1 MSKTSNKV
9 TESYKNNKFSFEE
22 KPGDNKIVL
31 QIGGKSIGV
40 LKKGNRYHSVYLPY
54 STYPSVSALAK
65 KVVDVVSGFS
75 FARYLH
81 GGRAEHG

>member
-9 TESYKNNKFSFEE
+9 TEFYKNNKFSFEE
-22 KPGDNKIVL
+22 KPGDNKNVL
-31 QIGGKSIGV
+31 QIGGKSVEV
-40 LKKGNRYHSVYLPY
+40 LKKGNSYHSVYLLY
-54 STYPSVSALAK
+54 STYPPVSALAK
-65 KVVDVVSGFS
+65 KVVDVVLGFN